1 MGVLWLR
8 AEERIAAAVK
18 GQMGKDGHSQGQPE
32 SLMKGLLIYLFEKGC
47 LIAWAVL
54 EPARQGTLA
63 LNSHLP
69 ASPSQVQEHRQVL
82 PHPGERSA
90 DKVSSRLEGPT
101 EEGRWWHG
109 KG

>member
-8 AEERIAAAVK
+8 AKERLAAAVK
-18 GQMGKDGHSQGQPE
+18 SRMGKDGHMQGQLE
-32 SLMKGLLIYLFEKGC
+32 SLMKGLLICLFEKGC
-47 LIAWAVL
+47 LVAWAIL
-54 EPARQGTLA
+54 EPAMQGRLA
-63 LNSHLP
+63 LNSNLP

-101 EEGRWWHG
+101 EEGR
-109 KG
+109 